1 MQKILISLMA
11 IALVVGLVGAGTMAY
26 FSDTETSSG
35 NTFTAGTLNIAL
47 GTTSWSANF
56 SNMKPGDT
64 VTSTIPVN
72 STGSLP
78 LDYTITTSLSG
89 NLTWGAH
96 PCTVTSVRVDGTST
110 SSDSLT
116 AAGGTD
122 ESDVVAIDITMPAA
136 AGNEYQGQSG
146 TLTVTI
152 YAVQQ

>member
-1 MQKILISLMA
+1 MKKILMSLMA
-11 IALVVGLVGAGTMAY
+11 IALVVGLVGAGTMAH
-26 FSDTETSSG
+26 FSDTETSTD
-35 NTFTAGTLNIAL
+35 NTFTVGTLDIAL
-47 GTTSWSANF
+47 GTTSWSAGF
-56 SNMKPGDT
+56 DNMAPGDT

-96 PCTVTSVRVDGTST
+96 PCTVTSVRVDGIST

-122 ESDVVAIDITMPAA
+122 AGDVVAINITMPSA
-136 AGNEYQGQSG
+136 AGNEYQGKSG
-146 TLTVTI
+146 ILNVTF
-152 YAVQQ
+152 AATQP